1 MALTR
6 QLDPE
11 ESAEPRK
18 RCSCKIHHPRNSQ
31 LWVIDSYCWGRG
43 SRLAERDRL
52 PSLIIRLI
60 IWQRDPLW
68 NANSALINVSQETK
82 QRRAD
87 DISIWYIFLV
97 SGCAFLSLVRAFL
110 NHSSWFYVF
119 IFHFLCFFFVLACE
133 QRDELLPLQVS
144 AAH

>member
-6 QLDPE
+6 RLDPE

-43 SRLAERDRL
+43 SRLAESLWL

-82 QRRAD
+82 QRRAR
-87 DISIWYIFLV
+87 DISISYISLA
-97 SGCAFLSLVRAFL
+97 SGCAFLSLIRAFS

-119 IFHFLCFFFVLACE
+119 IFHFLYFRFVLACE